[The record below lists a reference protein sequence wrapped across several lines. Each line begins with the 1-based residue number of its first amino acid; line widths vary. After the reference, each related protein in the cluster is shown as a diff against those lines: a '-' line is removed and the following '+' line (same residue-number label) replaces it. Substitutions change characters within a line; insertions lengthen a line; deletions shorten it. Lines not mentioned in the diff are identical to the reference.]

1 MAATGRR
8 RNVDRE
14 VAIAI
19 MRQGTVRVSAL
30 CLAALAGAAC
40 SHGSSKPAATPAPA
54 VREHSPL
61 KPLADHHL
69 HLASPAL
76 AEILTP
82 TALPAVPSG
91 VPEELDRLLR
101 QRELKTG
108 ATARFVSDLYTKDAV
123 IRARRGG
130 GWVGG
135 VLNIVRALNEY
146 GPGYRLLPVA
156 YDIRG
161 ATGYV
166 AGYFARGN
174 RYTATFQLSLRK
186 EGEVWRIAVDNIIPN
201 APVMSPRP
209 ATAADL
215 VSELDAAGIRYG
227 VVLSVGYAFASPD
240 YIGSGDEEAL
250 VRAEN
255 DWTSDQAAKYPDR
268 LVAMCGVNP
277 LKDYSVR
284 EVERCARLPRM
295 VGVKL
300 HFGNSRVALQNP
312 EHVQI
317 LRTFFAAANRLRLP
331 IVAHIEEFNGPAQ
344 SRIFLDQILPA
355 APDIPVQIAHM
366 AGAGPGYVQDA
377 AFEVLANARQAGDA
391 RMKNVFVDVASNVIA
406 TTSPEGLELIASRL
420 REFGLDH
427 VLFGSDRIPSVTND
441 DPATAWQSFR
451 RLPLSEDEF
460 RIVAGNLAPYLR

>member
-1 MAATGRR
+1 
-8 RNVDRE
+8 
-14 VAIAI
+14 
-19 MRQGTVRVSAL
+19 MRISFACL
-30 CLAALAGAAC
+30 LALAAAGC
-40 SHGSSKPAATPAPA
+40 GYGSTKPATSPAPA
-54 VREHSPL
+54 VGEHDPP

-76 AEILTP
+76 VEILTP
-82 TALPAVPSG
+82 TPLPAFPSG
-91 VPEELDRLLR
+91 VPAELDRLLR

-108 ATARFVSDLYTKDAV
+108 ATPRFVSDLYTKDAV

-135 VLNIVRALNEY
+135 DINIARALSEY
-146 GPGYRLLPVA
+146 APGYRLLPVA
-156 YDIRG
+156 FDIRG

-174 RYTATFQLSLRK
+174 RYPATFQLSLRK

-240 YIGSGDEEAL
+240 YIGSGDGEAL

-268 LVAMCGVNP
+268 LVAFCGVNP

-331 IVAHIEEFNGPAQ
+331 IVAHIEEFNGAAQ
-344 SRIFLDQILPA
+344 SKTFLDQILPA

-377 AFEVLANARQAGDA
+377 AFEVFANARQAGDA

-406 TTSPEGLELIASRL
+406 TTSPESLELIARRL
-420 REFGLDH
+420 REFGFDH
-427 VLFGSDRIPSVTND
+427 VLFASDRIPSVTND